1 MIRKATFVAA
11 LASLSL
17 LTAAPAFAHA
27 QLVFSNPAVG
37 ATLTALPSKVLVTF
51 DDNLIDLGPASNA
64 ISVTDPKGVRIEAG
78 NSTLTNA
85 TLTVNLKPDALQ
97 GKYEVTYRVVSADGH
112 PVSNSFPFYVIKK
125 ATPKAKPKATP
136 KAPAKSSKKG

>member
-1 MIRKATFVAA
+1 MFRKASLAAA

-17 LTAAPAFAHA
+17 MTAAPAFAHA
-27 QLVFSNPAVG
+27 QLVFSNPGVG

-51 DDNLIDLGPASNA
+51 DDNLINLGPASNA
-64 ISVTDPKGVRIEAG
+64 IEVTDPKGVRIEAG
-78 NSTLTNA
+78 NSSLTNA

-125 ATPKAKPKATP
+125 TTPKVTTKPTPKAAPK
-136 KAPAKSSKKG
+136 KK